1 MIGGILNGIHHAAI
15 ELAKGIGR
23 RLRQEVCLHVISYTV
38 SDDFTIHLTLL
49 VHVNCSVPA
58 ALANVQTWSPLLLLQ
73 VVDPSPSAS
82 RRQMLSPLAGMTIAS
97 DA

>member
-1 MIGGILNGIHHAAI
+1 VIGGIFNGICNAPI

-49 VHVNCSVPA
+49 GHVNCTVA
-58 ALANVQTWSPLLLLQ
+58 AFRLFGLDAAYALATGR
-73 VVDPSPSAS
+73 DDD
-82 RRQMLSPLAGMTIAS
+82 RE
-97 DA
+97 